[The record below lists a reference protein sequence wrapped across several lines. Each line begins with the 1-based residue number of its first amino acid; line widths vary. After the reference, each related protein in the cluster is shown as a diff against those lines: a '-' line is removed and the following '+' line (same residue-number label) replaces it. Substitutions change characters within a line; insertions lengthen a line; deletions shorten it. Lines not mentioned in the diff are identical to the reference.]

1 MAVTIDNVFIEEFT
15 ENLIS
20 LSQQRPSLLR
30 PYVMEVAASGEGYN
44 WDRIGPMD
52 AVAKTTRAT
61 ATPVGDAPFSRRKS
75 IPATVHLGDLVEEAE
90 IVQMLPDP
98 KSAIARELAY
108 GMNRAYDDEIIS
120 AAVGDSRDGDG
131 VAVTLPA
138 GQSIDSNTVDLSFD
152 LITQVNEKFMANN
165 IDPDVPK
172 IWTISPAQARQLL
185 KISEVNNIDTN
196 AVRPLVAGKPVHFMG
211 FDWLVSTRLQAGAK
225 ATGSLSSKTFAMT
238 YDAIGLQVN
247 NPLKARVQEDPSVS
261 FAWRVYCEA
270 TFGAIRVEDEKLVV
284 VDIDNDVG

>member
-1 MAVTIDNVFIEEFT
+1 MAVTIDSVFIEEFT
-15 ENLIS
+15 ANLIS

-30 PYVMEVAASGEGYN
+30 PYVMEVSATGEGYN

-52 AVAKTTRAT
+52 ATAKTTRAT

-108 GMNRAYDDEIIS
+108 GINRAYDDEIIA
-120 AAVGDSRDGDG
+120 AAVGASRDGDG
-131 VAVTLPA
+131 GSVALPA
-138 GQSIDSNTVDLSFD
+138 GQQIDSNSTDITLDL
-152 LITQVNEKFMANN
+152 LTQVNEKFMANN
-165 IDPDVPK
+165 IDPSVPK
-172 IWTISPAQARQLL
+172 IWVIGPAQARQLL
-185 KISEVNNIDTN
+185 KLSEVNNIDTN
-196 AVRPLVAGKPVHFMG
+196 NVRPLVTGQPVHFMG
-211 FDWLVSTRLQAGAK
+211 FDFLVSNRLLAGAK
-225 ATGSLSSKTFAMT
+225 LTGNLSNKTFAMT

-247 NPLKARVQEDPSVS
+247 NALKARVAEDPSVS
-261 FAWRVYCEA
+261 FAWRVYAEA
-270 TFGAIRVEDEKLVV
+270 TFGAIRVEDEKLVM